1 MKRIISFTIL
11 GLLLF
16 NTVFADNGKVS
27 IDIVEFKQEGII
39 NNKIVGSF
47 EIQNETDNY
56 AAELFYTLSLVPK
69 SFIDSN
75 NRLYASSVDLLE
87 SLPQRFSLSANETK
101 YIAFEYEVPKY
112 LYKED
117 CMLILRFM
125 DRATTFVEEAGI
137 GVFNLGEN
145 KEFIIPSNYK
155 ETHYWNE
162 EGFTAPQSG
171 PYFEAD
177 EKIKGYIN
185 LKSTFRDKIAVIPE
199 FTVYKRGK
207 SYLDTP
213 YQIYGDPIKF
223 NALEE
228 KKTEIIF
235 PSLDEADSYL
245 VKVVLK
251 DKNNIPVSHEYWFRY
266 VINGTN
272 AKILNFSTTYLKENN
287 NLNINL
293 SYTGPADGTY
303 AEDAVLILAVK
314 EASSGNEIF
323 SFSENIELGPSTF
336 KLDKS
341 FPLDFKG
348 QELEVYAAIKYNDKI
363 LDSREVTIESKGTTD
378 IMQTDNFIDIIG
390 TKYENSVKMLNALG
404 IISGYPDGSF
414 RPENNITR
422 AEFTAIALK
431 ISGIDINT
439 AEDIENEFKDVSN
452 IHWAKKTINVA
463 YKNGIISGYGDG
475 VFKPDNNVTYSE
487 AITILLNVIGYRE
500 IVGERAEKWPFNYIF
515 TASTLRIMNDVD
527 TNSYNEP
534 AIRGNIA
541 IMTLQGYLN
550 KKKI

>member
-1 MKRIISFTIL
+1 MKRIISCTIL

-112 LYKED
+112 LYNED

-266 VINGTN
+266 VINGT
-272 AKILNFSTTYLKENN
+272 
-287 NLNINL
+287 
-293 SYTGPADGTY
+293 
-303 AEDAVLILAVK
+303 
-314 EASSGNEIF
+314 
-323 SFSENIELGPSTF
+323 
-336 KLDKS
+336 
-341 FPLDFKG
+341 
-348 QELEVYAAIKYNDKI
+348 
-363 LDSREVTIESKGTTD
+363 
-378 IMQTDNFIDIIG
+378 
-390 TKYENSVKMLNALG
+390 
-404 IISGYPDGSF
+404 
-414 RPENNITR
+414 
-422 AEFTAIALK
+422 
-431 ISGIDINT
+431 
-439 AEDIENEFKDVSN
+439 
-452 IHWAKKTINVA
+452 
-463 YKNGIISGYGDG
+463 
-475 VFKPDNNVTYSE
+475 
-487 AITILLNVIGYRE
+487 
-500 IVGERAEKWPFNYIF
+500 
-515 TASTLRIMNDVD
+515 
-527 TNSYNEP
+527 
-534 AIRGNIA
+534 
-541 IMTLQGYLN
+541 
-550 KKKI
+550 